1 MCEKE
6 NYCGPWSSCLVSLAR
21 YCDLDCVWGCDIF
34 ILLLSYGGLDPFV
47 HHHIQLN
54 QRGGAVSVY
63 KCNRFL
69 CVKFVSFNVTEFI
82 LMSSSSFLATSL
94 GFSISCHLQT
104 VRILLLLSN
113 VDSSYLLFF
122 SDCQLRTSKTMWNK
136 KWWQWTSLPCSW
148 SQKKCFQLSTTE
160 NYVCYVF
167 VVYGP
172 CYFEVGSL

>member
-1 MCEKE
+1 MWERKLLWTME
-6 NYCGPWSSCLVSLAR
+6 FLFSVTGPVLWPRLCVRMWYLHLAPF
-21 YCDLDCVWGCDIF
+21 LW
-34 ILLLSYGGLDPFV
+34 GLDPFV

-148 SQKKCFQLSTTE
+148 SQKKCF
-160 NYVCYVF
+160 
-167 VVYGP
+167 
-172 CYFEVGSL
+172 